1 MNKNRLFGK
10 GLAVGIVC
18 FLIILSFPITF
29 AQTDHYEDK
38 SVLVVGKCD
47 TVYGP
52 ILWRFGL
59 YIPILKRDIR
69 IISRGAEGE
78 ALSIFIPPPGFA
90 VYFSKENISINIQNA
105 RGIFF
110 WGGKSRLL
118 NNTPPFLFISCK
130 AQDIWIDSY

>member
-1 MNKNRLFGK
+1 MFEK
-10 GLAVGIVC
+10 GLAIGVIC
-18 FLIILSFPITF
+18 FLILLSFPAAS
-29 AQTDHYEDK
+29 AQTDHYENK
-38 SVLVVGKCD
+38 TVLIVGRCN

-69 IISRGAEGE
+69 IISSGSEGE
-78 ALSIFIPPPGFA
+78 AVSVFIPPPGFA
-90 VYFSKENISINIQNA
+90 VYFSKENISVNIQNA

-110 WGGKSRLL
+110 WSEKSRFF

-130 AQDIWIDSY
+130 AEDIWITSY